1 MVVILLFV
9 RFIFLCNRPITLCS
23 SLFSFLSFFLFFLAG
38 VRRPH
43 LSKFYLERVQKAR
56 LYTNKT
62 FHSLVSFQRLATW
75 GLGLKPSAEAIAH
88 ELTVRRRKSSL
99 PSFLFF
105 FYSLLKWL
113 TSFFLG
119 METMK
124 ENKGK
129 EVVDEAIRQGVQS
142 QPRPAVGDKRK
153 NLSKAID
160 LENLPSCHKEK
171 RAWHRSSKAGVVKPS
186 LLVLPTQPSVQ
197 IHDVDF

>member
-1 MVVILLFV
+1 
-9 RFIFLCNRPITLCS
+9 
-23 SLFSFLSFFLFFLAG
+23 
-38 VRRPH
+38 
-43 LSKFYLERVQKAR
+43 
-56 LYTNKT
+56 
-62 FHSLVSFQRLATW
+62 
-75 GLGLKPSAEAIAH
+75 
-88 ELTVRRRKSSL
+88 
-99 PSFLFF
+99 
-105 FYSLLKWL
+105 
-113 TSFFLG
+113 

-171 RAWHRSSKAGVVKPS
+171 RAWHRLSKAGVVKPS